1 MPVEIRLEINA
12 KRRADYQRKKLARE
26 SVNPPSNTV
35 EHTMFIPG
43 NHVDLTFHV
52 ADEFSFRGCSLYVL
66 MLQMMMLVISEKV
79 GLEGTPHIHPVV

>member
-1 MPVEIRLEINA
+1 MV
-12 KRRADYQRKKLARE
+12 
-26 SVNPPSNTV
+26 
-35 EHTMFIPG
+35 IPG